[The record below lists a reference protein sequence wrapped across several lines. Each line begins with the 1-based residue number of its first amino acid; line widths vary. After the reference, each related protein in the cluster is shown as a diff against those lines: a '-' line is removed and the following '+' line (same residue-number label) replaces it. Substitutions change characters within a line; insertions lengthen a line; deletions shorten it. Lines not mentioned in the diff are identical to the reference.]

1 MTDRIESISVI
12 RQEISKIIGNLIV
25 DLLLMLKREVSL
37 LTAWSNGQQTCR
49 WSNGQVTGQPALTN
63 NN

>member
-37 LTAWSNGQQTCR
+37 LTAGQMVNR
-49 WSNGQVTGQPALTN
+49 LAAGQMVK
-63 NN
+63 